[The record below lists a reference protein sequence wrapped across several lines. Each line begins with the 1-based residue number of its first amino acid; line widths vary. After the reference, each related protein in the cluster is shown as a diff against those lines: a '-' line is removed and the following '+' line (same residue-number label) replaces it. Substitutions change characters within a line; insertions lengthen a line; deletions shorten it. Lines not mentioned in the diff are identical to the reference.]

1 MPTRHHHH
9 LHNVLHLE
17 GRALGVLTVLVF
29 MLALPW
35 AGTGRAEHASVA
47 MDHLYRAQTVVTGQG
62 EANRLTGFAACLQD
76 VLIKVAAAGR
86 LADDPRLDAAKAHA
100 RDYVK
105 AFSYHDQMSGTPTHD
120 EQGTRDRPYDL
131 TVEFDQGRIDG
142 LLATLGLKPW
152 SSHRPVLAIFA
163 EMEQDARQYLVT
175 SDLRQSELQRD
186 SLRAAADKRGM
197 PIVLPSGALLAKS
210 VITPATL
217 PTLSAAALAAAAA
230 EVGGEVSLVGNLVWS
245 DPDLGWRTEWRLD
258 WQGQPHRWGSAG
270 VTFDEAFRRG
280 IAGAAQILAGNGNP
294 Q

>member
-17 GRALGVLTVLVF
+17 GRALGFLAVVVF
-29 MLALPW
+29 MALPW

-47 MDHLYRAQTVVTGQG
+47 MDHLYRAQTVITGQG
-62 EANRLTGFAACLQD
+62 EANRLIGFAACLQD